1 LKFPGTENTL
11 AGTIL
16 FHIPTRTAVLN
27 YKHLPDLSTEEGLF
41 DVLAQYGVAT
51 VNIGFDIEETHPSC
65 SVGEAMDAKGEEI
78 DLENLPG
85 DDGDLGSAILT
96 AIDGFAEEYAREAI
110 VGDTDWEPRY
120 ANESYTQFQGAEGTV
135 TFDILKRQV
144 SLEGTASVK
153 SVEVTEDAVD
163 VSETWEIGKTEKAA

>member
-1 LKFPGTENTL
+1 MRRERKSTWKICREMTGTS
-11 AGTIL
+11 
-16 FHIPTRTAVLN
+16 V
-27 YKHLPDLSTEEGLF
+27 
-41 DVLAQYGVAT
+41 V
-51 VNIGFDIEETHPSC
+51 PS
-65 SVGEAMDAKGEEI
+65 
-78 DLENLPG
+78 
-85 DDGDLGSAILT
+85 LT

-144 SLEGTASVK
+144 SLEATASVK